1 MEAVKRHETCGS
13 EAMIFVTLRT
23 ARSMSLVGL
32 HWLPVSS
39 KSHGEHAS
47 PWMDLGECCVH
58 MPVGS
63 YHTEPGGFSTFIAS
77 RSKPALYLGRDV
89 TSSQGC
95 SPP

>member
-1 MEAVKRHETCGS
+1 METVKRHETCGS
-13 EAMIFVTLRT
+13 EAMIFVTLST

-32 HWLPVSS
+32 HWFPVSS
-39 KSHGEHAS
+39 KSHGGHAS

-58 MPVGS
+58 ACGFIS
-63 YHTEPGGFSTFIAS
+63 HGAWGFSTFIAS